1 VLPVKTP
8 ASKTFLPSVLAVAL
22 LCTALGAT
30 IATPLHARETTPSPL
45 GVFDITDAQLDPQF
59 WVRLLP
65 NADAVVMDR
74 AAIAAQNAKLEQLDP
89 TIHDIATL
97 PATMSRADIAA
108 SIGKLSTR
116 PERAMYD
123 ENGKPVP
130 ATTLDAAVDNLAL
143 DRIADPTSVR
153 YGLVVER
160 ADLRTFPTML
170 RIFSSSDDAD
180 IDRWQESAEFP
191 GTPVAVL
198 HESRDGKW
206 WYVVSPRYAAWME
219 KKHVALGAKEAVL
232 GYPAKAPYRIVT
244 GARVRTVHTR
254 ERPEVSEVT
263 LDMGTRVPLADA
275 PRDTPVN
282 GQHPYSSHVIELPV
296 RGADGTL
303 AFAPALLQKI
313 TDTSP
318 EYLPLT
324 RANIIRQAFK
334 FLGERYGWGHS
345 YDGRD
350 CSGFVSEVYNSMGVR
365 LPRNTRDQATSLALQ
380 HTLFTEKDGSD
391 ARMAAVKTLDVGDL
405 VYIPGHVMM
414 VIGHVDGQPYVIH
427 DTNGGSYL
435 GPDGKMRS
443 LHLNAVSVTP
453 LMPLMFNPRQRYVD
467 RITSIVRIRPPVAQ
481 GSPASP

>member
-1 VLPVKTP
+1 
-8 ASKTFLPSVLAVAL
+8 
-22 LCTALGAT
+22 
-30 IATPLHARETTPSPL
+30 
-45 GVFDITDAQLDPQF
+45 
-59 WVRLLP
+59 
-65 NADAVVMDR
+65 
-74 AAIAAQNAKLEQLDP
+74 
-89 TIHDIATL
+89 
-97 PATMSRADIAA
+97 
-108 SIGKLSTR
+108 
-116 PERAMYD
+116 
-123 ENGKPVP
+123 
-130 ATTLDAAVDNLAL
+130 
-143 DRIADPTSVR
+143 
-153 YGLVVER
+153 
-160 ADLRTFPTML
+160 
-170 RIFSSSDDAD
+170 
-180 IDRWQESAEFP
+180 
-191 GTPVAVL
+191 
-198 HESRDGKW
+198 
-206 WYVVSPRYAAWME
+206 
-219 KKHVALGAKEAVL
+219 
-232 GYPAKAPYRIVT
+232 
-244 GARVRTVHTR
+244 
-254 ERPEVSEVT
+254 
-263 LDMGTRVPLADA
+263 
-275 PRDTPVN
+275 
-282 GQHPYSSHVIELPV
+282 V

-365 LPRNTRDQATSLALQ
+365 LPRNTRDQATSPALQ

-414 VIGHVDGQPYVIH
+414 VVGHVDGQPYVIH

-467 RITSIVRIRPPVAQ
+467 RITSIVRIRPPAAQ

>member
-1 VLPVKTP
+1 
-8 ASKTFLPSVLAVAL
+8 VLAAL
-22 LCTALGAT
+22 LCATLGAT
-30 IATPLHARETTPSPL
+30 IATPLQAREPAPSPL
-45 GVFDITDAQLDPQF
+45 GVFDITDAQLTPDF
-59 WVRLLP
+59 WIRLLP

-74 AAIAAQNAKLEQLDP
+74 AAIATQNAKLAQVDP
-89 TIHDIATL
+89 TIHDLAAL

-116 PERAMYD
+116 PARAMYD
-123 ENGKPVP
+123 EQGKPVP
-130 ATTLDAAVDNLAL
+130 AATLDAAVDNLAL
-143 DRIADPTSVR
+143 DRIPDSTPVR

-198 HESRDGKW
+198 HESRDGQW
-206 WYVVSPRYAAWME
+206 WYVVTPRYAAWME
-219 KKHVALGAKEAVL
+219 KKHVALGTREAAL
-232 GYPAKAPYRIVT
+232 AYPAKAPYRIVT
-244 GARVRTVHTR
+244 GARVQTVHTR

-263 LDMGTRVPLADA
+263 LDMGTRVPLADV
-275 PRDTPVN
+275 PRDVPVN
-282 GQHPYSSHVIELPV
+282 GQHPYSSHAIELPV
-296 RGADGTL
+296 RGADGSL
-303 AFAPALLQKI
+303 AFAPAMLQKI
-313 TDTSP
+313 NDTSP
-318 EYLPLT
+318 EYQPLT
-324 RANIIRQAFK
+324 RANLIRQAFK

-365 LPRNTRDQATSLALQ
+365 MPRNTRDQATSPALQ

-391 ARMAAVKTLDVGDL
+391 VRMAAVKTLDVGDL

-414 VIGHVDGQPYVIH
+414 VIGHIDGQPYVIH

-435 GPDGKMRS
+435 DPDGKMRS

-453 LMPLMFNPRQRYVD
+453 LRPLRFNPRQRYVD
-467 RITSIVRIRPPVAQ
+467 RITSIVRIRPPADQ
-481 GSPASP
+481 GSPATP